1 MELFLDS
8 NKQWITDS
16 QIRETLL
23 QLGADQCDY
32 LFIHTALNFGI
43 PNPALKRAE
52 LMESLLQIIK
62 GLGVRNVM
70 MPTFTFSFCNK
81 RDYNPATSVSKMGM
95 LNEYFRK
102 QPDVIRSID
111 PLMSVALLGDDVDLV
126 KGVGHYSCGENS
138 TFDKLHHRENV
149 KFLMFGPKI
158 GYCLTYMHY
167 LEWLFGVEYR
177 YNRAFVGNIQ
187 NGDEVYQ
194 DEYQLFTRYNGVTP
208 NDGSYRYEQ
217 FMYDAGVAE
226 HIGLGGANIAVVE
239 EKEATEMY
247 FRCLQKDPNYFVDFH
262 NGQFFKDTTYITT
275 SEVVAM

>member
-8 NKQWITDS
+8 QKQWITDS

-32 LFIHTALNFGI
+32 LFIHTALSFGV
-43 PNPALKRAE
+43 PNPAFKRTE
-52 LMESLLQIIK
+52 LMEYLLQIFK
-62 GLGVRNVM
+62 GLGVRNII

-81 RDYNPATSVSKMGM
+81 QDYNPATSASKMGA

-126 KGVGHYSCGENS
+126 KGVGHCSCGENS

-167 LEWLFGVEYR
+167 LEWLYGVDYR
-177 YNRAFVGNIQ
+177 YNRTFVGNIQ
-187 NGDEVYQ
+187 NGDKEWH
-194 DEYQLFTRYNGVTP
+194 DEYQLFVRLKGVTP
-208 NDGSYRYEQ
+208 GNGTYAYEER
-217 FMYDAGVAE
+217 MYTAHQAKCLKVGDAQ
-226 HIGLGGANIAVVE
+226 IAVVD
-239 EKEATEMY
+239 EKVAAKA
-247 FRCLQKDPNYFVDFH
+247 FAQCLQENKFFFVDVDK
-262 NGQFFKDTTYITT
+262 NQLIKDKTFTVTG
-275 SEVVAM
+275 EMVAL